1 WRSHA
6 ARRDALQ
13 VRRSWWSPAPFWTG
27 FLHHSEII
35 RGAPAG
41 PLLGR
46 WVVLTR
52 FRGRACRAPQLG
64 IAWGINSRVREST
77 TKTGWTNTPAQD
89 HCASLAGLAG
99 WTRTLLQG
107 GGRWF
112 ETTSAHD
119 IAAGHRPWLSV
130 APALGLD
137 HGHPLVIFRGFHTL

>member
-1 WRSHA
+1 
-6 ARRDALQ
+6 
-13 VRRSWWSPAPFWTG
+13 WTG

-89 HCASLAGLAG
+89 HWASPGRLAGR
-99 WTRTLLQG
+99 TRTRLQG

-112 ETTSAHD
+112 EPTSAHE
-119 IAAGHRPWLSV
+119 RNLSV
-130 APALGLD
+130 DDRVPDQDALYAS
-137 HGHPLVIFRGFHTL
+137 RGRIPIGA